1 MKTLRSRVTG
11 LVAGVLIVISFRQSA
26 ANEAVRSKVT
36 AVTVYSDRAMITRSA
51 DVSLAAGTN
60 IVEFGALP
68 VSFVDQSL
76 RVSGSAESG
85 VKILDVRIK
94 TVYID
99 TIPDTRI
106 KNLQDRLYSLR
117 GREQFLVKKLEVM
130 RTQLAFIDSLRI
142 YYARTASAG
151 NSGTSYQEWQ
161 RALVFVEKNM
171 DSVNTRSLEAG
182 AQLQDTRNKISATED
197 EIRRTQSY
205 ARKIEKHVIV
215 TLSAEKAGSSAMQM
229 SYVLGG
235 ARWSPVYETRLNSDA
250 KNLEVVYSGMVSQA
264 TGEDWKGVAVTL
276 STAQP
281 SAGGAP
287 PILSPW
293 EVGAYNT
300 IARSGALMKAA
311 VADEAATRNA
321 MVVTAVPDEQSVSMT
336 LPDAQLMEGMTAATF
351 LIKTPADIPGDNSP
365 HKVTI
370 TTASLPAELS
380 YSCVPKLS
388 PGAFL
393 TAKATNTT
401 DYPFLPGTMN
411 VFLDNSFVATS
422 SMPMVSP
429 AGEFSAYMGTDAA
442 VKVERKLVKQFT
454 ESTGLLSKKTRTTFD
469 FLISLENGKKV
480 PVDIDVKDQVP
491 VSKDER
497 IVVEVL
503 VPEPA
508 EVKPD
513 DHGILDW
520 KLSLKPREKKEL
532 RVKFSVEYPSDLPVS
547 GIR

>member
-1 MKTLRSRVTG
+1 MKTLRSRVTA
-11 LVAGVLIVISFRQSA
+11 LVAGVLIVTSLRQSA
-26 ANEAVRSKVT
+26 ANEVVRSKVT
-36 AVTVYSDRAMITRSA
+36 AVTVYSDRAMITRGA
-51 DVSLAAGTN
+51 DVNLTAGTN
-60 IVEFGALP
+60 IVEFGGLP

-85 VKILDVRIK
+85 VRILDVRIK

-99 TIPDTRI
+99 TIPNTRI
-106 KNLQDRLYSLR
+106 KNLQDRLYSLK

-161 RALVFVEKNM
+161 RALLFVEKNM
-171 DSVNTRSLEAG
+171 DSVNARSLEAD
-182 AQLQDTRNKISATED
+182 AQLHDTRNKIASTED

-215 TLSAEKAGSSAMQM
+215 TLSAEKAGSSAMQL
-229 SYVLGG
+229 SYLLGG

-264 TGEDWKGVAVTL
+264 TGEDWKDVSVTL

-287 PILSPW
+287 PVLSPW
-293 EVGAYNT
+293 EVGVYQA
-300 IARSGALMKAA
+300 APPSGSLMKAA
-311 VADEAATRNA
+311 VSDEAIRENA
-321 MVVTAVPDEQSVSMT
+321 VVVTAHAEGQAVSMA
-336 LPDAQLMEGMTAATF
+336 LPEAEVIESMTAATF
-351 LIKTPADIPGDNSP
+351 LITSRADIPGDNSP

-401 DYPFLPGTMN
+401 NYPFLPGTMN

-422 SMPMVSP
+422 SMSTVSP
-429 AGEFSAYMGTDAA
+429 GGEFSAYMGTDAA

-454 ESTGLLSKKTRTTFD
+454 ESTGLLSKKTKTTYD

-480 PVDIDVKDQVP
+480 PIDMDVKDQVP

-503 VPEPA
+503 APEPSQ
-508 EVKPD
+508 VKPD
-513 DHGILDW
+513 DRGILDW
-520 KLSLKPREKKEL
+520 KMNLKPREKKEL
-532 RVKFSVEYPSDLPVS
+532 KVKFSVEYPSELRVS
-547 GIR
+547 GIY